1 MKELKSQLDIDDSVK
16 KRKKAKEIYDKII
29 NYKASSKSE
38 QDYIIYSY
46 ADKYEEDDEYIYI
59 KNVLLSEGIVINN
72 PLDYI
77 PRGEIRKAYNFL
89 DSDFNTSIDIGHL
102 DYRQY
107 PIALGEFSK
116 ENLEIVTKD
125 DGREELVV
133 TAKLY
138 KNVSLV
144 QDIMYLMQKGYKF
157 GISASFKS
165 NGNYELEAKIY
176 EESGLDVFVRENIN
190 LINFSIVGEGANVD
204 SNGLNI
210 YQKGGKDMDFDKL
223 DDIISNY
230 ESTIDGVDNLDKIN
244 NALTDDTTKEPEAVN
259 DDAQKVNAETVKDNA
274 DNDAKDSVKE
284 ESVVANDNDAKPE
297 NDDDKTDDDDDK
309 TDDDADNED
318 DKDDDVSY
326 KLNDLSDKIVSIT
339 KENEKL
345 KEQVSEYQSQ
355 IANYKKEQKEFIS
368 KFKSSIESVKKEA
381 QTTTDVSDRSFDE
394 LF

>member
-1 MKELKSQLDIDDSVK
+1 MKELKSQTDIDDSVK

-29 NYKASSKSE
+29 NYKASSKSG

-46 ADKYEEDDEYIYI
+46 ADKYEEDEEYIYI

-89 DSDFNTSIDIGHL
+89 SSDFNTSIDIGHL

-116 ENLEIVTKD
+116 ENLEIATKD

-144 QDIMYLMQKGYKF
+144 KDIMYLMQKGYKF

-165 NGNYELEAKIY
+165 NGNPELQAKIY
-176 EESGLDVFVRENIN
+176 EESGVDVFVRENIE

-230 ESTIDGVDNLDKIN
+230 ESTIDGVDNLDKID
-244 NALTDDTTKEPEAVN
+244 NALTDDVTKEPEAVN
-259 DDAQKVNAETVKDNA
+259 DDAQKVDAETVKDNA

-284 ESVVANDNDAKPE
+284 EPVVADDNDAKPE
-297 NDDDKTDDDDDK
+297 SDDDK
-309 TDDDADNED
+309 TDDDADKED
-318 DKDDDVSY
+318 DKDEDVSY
-326 KLNDLSDKIVSIT
+326 KLNELSDKIVSIT

-345 KEQVSEYQSQ
+345 KEQVSEYQNQ

-368 KFKSSIESVKKEA
+368 KFKSSIASVKKES